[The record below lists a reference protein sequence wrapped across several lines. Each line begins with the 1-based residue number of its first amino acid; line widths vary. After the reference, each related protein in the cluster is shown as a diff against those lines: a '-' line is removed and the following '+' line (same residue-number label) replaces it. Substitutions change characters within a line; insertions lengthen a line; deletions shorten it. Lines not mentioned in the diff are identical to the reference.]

1 MFEFL
6 IDFFHNISQYFN
18 LFKINND
25 TNLNKNLEENSIEN
39 VIDYDINVE
48 KLITNQEM
56 TKNFPDK
63 AFNGKINSKTIEI
76 PGLYVKVVRYKNI
89 ENGIGK
95 LDPNLYRKYSLRKRD
110 DSSIEISRG
119 KLYFNLRYNEEIQS
133 FSVYI
138 KKAEL
143 FRPRKLPSINS
154 NQKLNICVK
163 IQLSD
168 DKKIKFQ
175 TKIQQKTSK
184 PVFDETFS
192 FSISFEDLKN
202 RKLFL
207 GLYQFGKMMKHELI
221 GAVRINELHLIKNIN
236 NKETELSRN
245 LLQLYEVSV
254 FCCKSFVVIVNF

>member
-18 LFKINND
+18 LFKINNND
-25 TNLNKNLEENSIEN
+25 TNLEENSIEN

-56 TKNFPDK
+56 TRNFPDK

-133 FSVYI
+133 FLVNI
-138 KKAEL
+138 KKAEF
-143 FRPRKLPSINS
+143 FRPKKLPSINS
-154 NQKLNICVK
+154 NQKLNIYVK

-168 DKKIKFQ
+168 DKKRKFQ

-202 RKLFL
+202 RTLFL
-207 GLYQFGKMMKHELI
+207 GLYQFEKLLKHELI
-221 GAVRINELHLIKNIN
+221 GAVRINELHLIKNVTS
-236 NKETELSRN
+236 KEIELSRN

-254 FCCKSFVVIVNF
+254 FILV